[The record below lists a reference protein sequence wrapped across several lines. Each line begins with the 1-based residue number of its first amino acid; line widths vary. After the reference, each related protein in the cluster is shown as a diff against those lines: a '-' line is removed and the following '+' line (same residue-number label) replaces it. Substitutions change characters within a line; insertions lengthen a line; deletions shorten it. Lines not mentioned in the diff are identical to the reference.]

1 MITTLWKYPE
11 KKNYKV
17 YAILSPLFAN
27 YNSLAKHLNM
37 LCMSIQKIVH
47 CIVGTL
53 YKLTARINREIAFA
67 ASSLLHSYYLL
78 PTDHFDCKV
87 CLILPSVLQSWCL
100 LSARMNNKFST
111 SHCPIHLI
119 SPGGLRNN
127 MSHLNTQLISTNCT
141 KLLRFFSRVGVDEGW
156 PLQLE

>member
-1 MITTLWKYPE
+1 MFNYIFILYLHDIFSLLLHTEHAKNTILRQVFLLAQHDRNIYIPTIVWQLMITTLWKYPE

-27 YNSLAKHLNM
+27 CNSLAKHLNM

-67 ASSLLHSYYLL
+67 ASSPLHSYYLL
-78 PTDHFDCKV
+78 PTDHFDCSMRHFPF
-87 CLILPSVLQSWCL
+87 CIAELMP
-100 LSARMNNKFST
+100 
-111 SHCPIHLI
+111 PI
-119 SPGGLRNN
+119 S
-127 MSHLNTQLISTNCT
+127 Q
-141 KLLRFFSRVGVDEGW
+141 DE
-156 PLQLE
+156 QQIFH